1 MVTITD
7 HRAAHRTQTR
17 REITMNDPANGY
29 GLWGLV
35 AINSLIFIFFAFTF
49 FKPNTA
55 RDWRT
60 FSAFSAFV
68 VALFAEMY
76 GFPLTI
82 YLLSGWLQTRF
93 PQTNLFAH
101 DSGHLWWM
109 MTGRHG
115 NPHLAFPH
123 LASIAFIFGGF
134 YLLSKSWHV
143 LYDAQRKGQ
152 LATTGPYAK
161 VRHPQ
166 YVAFVIIMTGFLLQW
181 PTLVTLVMFPILVG
195 MYVHLARQEEHDS
208 ETRFGQA
215 WLDYAARTPRFV
227 PKLSSSNTAHAQ

>member
-1 MVTITD
+1 MS
-7 HRAAHRTQTR
+7 
-17 REITMNDPANGY
+17 DPASGY

-35 AINSLIFIFFAFTF
+35 AINSLIFILFAFSF
-49 FKPNTA
+49 FKPNTV

-60 FSAFSAFV
+60 FGAFSAFV

-93 PQTNLFAH
+93 PQANLFAH

-123 LASIAFIFGGF
+123 IASIALIFGGF

-143 LYDAQRKGQ
+143 LYEAQRKGQ

-161 VRHPQ
+161 IQHPQ
-166 YVAFVIIMTGFLLQW
+166 YVAFIIIMTGFLLQW
-181 PTLVTLVMFPILVG
+181 PTLVTLVMFPILVA
-195 MYVHLARQEEHDS
+195 MYVHLARQEERDS
-208 ETRFGQA
+208 EERFGQA
-215 WLDYAARTPRFV
+215 WREYAARTPRFV
-227 PKLSSSNTAHAQ
+227 PRLSGGDTAHVQ

>member
-1 MVTITD
+1 MS
-7 HRAAHRTQTR
+7 
-17 REITMNDPANGY
+17 DPASGY

-35 AINSLIFIFFAFTF
+35 AINSLIFIVFAFSF

-60 FSAFSAFV
+60 FGGFSAFI

-93 PQTNLFAH
+93 PQVNLMNH
-101 DSGHLWWM
+101 DSGHLWWT

-123 LASIAFIFGGF
+123 IASIALIFAGF
-134 YLLSKSWHV
+134 YLLSISWHV
-143 LYDAQRKGQ
+143 LYEAQRAGR

-166 YVAFVIIMTGFLLQW
+166 YVAFVVIMIGFLLQW
-181 PTLVTLVMFPILVG
+181 PTLVTLMMFPILVA
-195 MYVHLARQEEHDS
+195 MYVHLAHQEERDS
-208 ETRFGQA
+208 EQRFGQV
-215 WLDYAARTPRFV
+215 WRDYAERTPRFI
-227 PKLSSSNTAHAQ
+227 PRLSGSGTAHAR

>member
-1 MVTITD
+1 MS
-7 HRAAHRTQTR
+7 
-17 REITMNDPANGY
+17 DPASGY

-35 AINSLIFIFFAFTF
+35 AINSLIFIVFAFSF

-60 FSAFSAFV
+60 FGGFSAFV

-76 GFPLTI
+76 GFPLTL

-93 PQTNLFAH
+93 PQVNLLNH
-101 DSGHLWWM
+101 DSGHIWWT
-109 MTGRHG
+109 MTGQHG

-123 LASIAFIFGGF
+123 VASIVLIFGGF
-134 YLLSKSWHV
+134 YLLSISWHV
-143 LYDAQRKGQ
+143 LYEAQRAGQ

-166 YVAFVIIMTGFLLQW
+166 YIAFVVIMTGFLLQW
-181 PTLVTLVMFPILVG
+181 PTLVTIVMFPILVA
-195 MYVHLARQEEHDS
+195 MYVRLARQEEHDS
-208 ETRFGQA
+208 EQRFGQA
-215 WLDYAARTPRFV
+215 WRDYAAHTPRFI
-227 PKLSSSNTAHAQ
+227 PRLSGSDTAHVQ